1 MSKPTR
7 ADMSRA
13 RLAGVKLI
21 KIHKCNLQ
29 VWPLFYSLK
38 TIATLENYT
47 CKSSNY
53 NIDPCTIVDEM
64 NLKCPAESRSLNREA

>member
-38 TIATLENYT
+38 TIATLET
-47 CKSSNY
+47 VTLVKVL
-53 NIDPCTIVDEM
+53 IIILTLAQWWM
-64 NLKCPAESRSLNREA
+64 R